1 MYCNGY
7 LFGNFRE
14 NETQHKIIHK
24 YIKNGNKEIKRNH
37 LSCIFNYLDKKLIKE
52 KYSFFL
58 KLNNFNDNFI
68 IIDDFK

>member
-24 YIKNGNKEIKRNH
+24 YIKNGNKEIK
-37 LSCIFNYLDKKLIKE
+37 KKP
-52 KYSFFL
+52 
-58 KLNNFNDNFI
+58 FI
-68 IIDDFK
+68 MYF